1 MEKPCARFARRQQ
14 LRLRLLPPP
23 RKELKISFSFYFVT
37 LWEIIIV
44 SDVRKPVESLSE
56 NQNVGDKPAL

>member
-1 MEKPCARFARRQQ
+1 MEKPCARFARQQQ
-14 LRLRLLPPP
+14 LRLRLLPLP

-37 LWEIIIV
+37 FWEIIFI

-56 NQNVGDKPAL
+56 NQNVSDQPAL